1 MKAVSVR
8 RLQATYIPAT
18 LMLAMVAAAS
28 LIFHVRIPVMTA
40 DPTATA
46 RLHPLTGIISNLG
59 VLLWCAAASICAFAA
74 MALRQDQQDS
84 RRFLLSS
91 AMLTAYLMLD
101 DLFLFHEH
109 LAPRYLG
116 LNERF
121 VYAALGIAVGLYLIT
136 FMRVILRTNFI
147 HLLLAVGFL
156 GGSVV
161 LDTIL
166 EPWLWRIG
174 QWEYF
179 LEDGAKWLGI
189 ASWCSYYVN
198 TSFRLLTRPSA
209 LPVDS
214 VRPRA
219 PARGAAAD
227 IFDRLDGRRGRP
239 LEATAFE
246 NSQLCRCALR
256 TDPSK
261 R

>member
-1 MKAVSVR
+1 
-8 RLQATYIPAT
+8 
-18 LMLAMVAAAS
+18 MLAMVAAAS

-46 RLHPLTGIISNLG
+46 RIHPLTGIISNLG
-59 VLLWCAAASICAFAA
+59 ILLWCAAASTCAFAA
-74 MALRQDQQDS
+74 MALRGEPRDS

-91 AMLTAYLMLD
+91 ALLSAYLMTD

-121 VYAALGIAVGLYLIT
+121 VFAILGIAVGLYLIT
-136 FMRVILRTNFI
+136 FIRVILRTNFI
-147 HLLLAVGFL
+147 LLLLAVGFL
-156 GGSVV
+156 GASVFI
-161 LDTIL
+161 DAIL

-179 LEDGAKWLGI
+179 IEDGAKWLGI
-189 ASWCSYYVN
+189 ASWCSYYVT
-198 TSFRLLTRPSA
+198 TSFQILARDSA
-209 LPVDS
+209 LTVAP

-219 PARGAAAD
+219 PAQAATAENSGW
-227 IFDRLDGRRGRP
+227 LDGRRGRP
-239 LEATAFE
+239 REVTALE
-246 NSQLCRCALR
+246 NGQLCGCGLR
-256 TDPSK
+256 TAPSK

>member
-1 MKAVSVR
+1 MKTTSIR
-8 RLQATYIPAT
+8 RLQATYIPAAIT
-18 LMLAMVAAAS
+18 LAMVAAAGATFD
-28 LIFHVRIPVMTA
+28 IKIPVMTA

-59 VLLWCAAASICAFAA
+59 ILLWCAAASTCAFAA
-74 MALRQDQQDS
+74 MALRQNQHDS

-116 LNERF
+116 LDERF
-121 VYAALGIAVGLYLIT
+121 IYAALGTVVGLYLTT
-136 FMRVILRTNFI
+136 FIRVILRTNFI

-156 GGSVV
+156 GASVV
-161 LDTIL
+161 VDAIL

-179 LEDGAKWLGI
+179 LEDGTKWLGI
-189 ASWCSYYVN
+189 VSWCSYYVN
-198 TSFRLLTRPSA
+198 TSFMLLTRPSA

-219 PARGAAAD
+219 PAQGAASD

-239 LEATAFE
+239 LEVTAFE
-246 NSQLCRCALR
+246 NSELCRCALR
-256 TDPSK
+256 TGPSK